1 MSGEENYLYDVL
13 NKYQVNNSAK
23 NVVLNTFKP
32 VVQKWASIHLLD
44 FDFSGSTAKGTE
56 VSCSSDFDFFI
67 SLSTSTPES
76 LAQIYNSLFSKLSS
90 YSDITIRKQNVSIGV
105 SWQGHKI
112 DFTPG
117 KKHSGN
123 TNYHSVYK
131 NKSDTWA
138 QTNIQQHI
146 NIVKGSQRIN
156 EIKLTKIWRENHQL
170 DWPSIYLELF
180 VIESL
185 KGQRQNNLSD
195 NFAKVLSNIFSSIE
209 SKFIQ
214 DPSNTNNILSND
226 LIQSEKIILR
236 NQAYNSLQSRTWSN
250 VVW

>member
-1 MSGEENYLYDVL
+1 MYLYDVL

-23 NVVLNTFKP
+23 NLAFNTFKP
-32 VVQKWASIHLLD
+32 VIQQWAGLHLLD

-67 SLSTSTPES
+67 SLSTSTPDS
-76 LAQIYNSLFSKLSS
+76 LSQIFNSLFNKLSG
-90 YSDITIRKQNVSIGV
+90 YSDISIRKQNVSIGV
-105 SWQGHKI
+105 TWQGQKI
-112 DFTPG
+112 DLTPG

-131 NKSDTWA
+131 NKTDSWT

-146 NIVKGSQRIN
+146 NIVRGSQRIN
-156 EIKLTKIWRENHQL
+156 EIKLAKIWRENHQL
-170 DWPSIYLELF
+170 EWPSIFLELF
-180 VIESL
+180 VIDSL
-185 KGQRQNNLSD
+185 RGHLQNNLAA
-195 NFAKVLSNIFSSIE
+195 NFAKVLTDIFTTVE
-209 SKFIQ
+209 TKFIQ

-226 LIQSEKIILR
+226 LNQSEKIRLR
-236 NQAYNSLQSRTWSN
+236 NQAYTSLQSRTWSH